1 VEIFAAQCAALAS
14 LTPVAN
20 GKIFNQKSN
29 YLSPVSLTPVA
40 NLPPESTTPSVPG
53 AKFAF
58 GVVDTRGAP

>member
-1 VEIFAAQCAALAS
+1 MEIFAAQGAALVS

-20 GKIFNQKSN
+20 GKILNQKST
-29 YLSPVSLTPVA
+29 YLSPVSWTPVA
-40 NLPPESTTPSVPG
+40 NLPPVSTAPSVPV